1 MNFCAGKMKS
11 IRDWVFSQLV
21 SNSLVSSRP
30 LSGSDSYFNE
40 GLLDEEVDS
49 QGITLSLSLFAY
61 VLALSF

>member
-1 MNFCAGKMKS
+1 MKS

-30 LSGSDSYFNE
+30 LSGSDSFFNE
-40 GLLDEEVDS
+40 GLLDEEVDN
-49 QGITLSLSLFAY
+49 QGITWSLSRFPY